1 MTYYTRVN
9 RICASVRATLTASAA
24 MAQVDEYGT
33 SKAPTIL
40 DRDEDPAIIANSPEG
55 LPAICVI
62 PIGDK
67 SLDITYHMGTETEI
81 DFMVVIAGYYRA
93 QSNETNGEDIY
104 ADIAA
109 LRQRGFDCA
118 QLFTGSGA
126 YFNPGVVYHSK
137 VELGYQETVDYVIYK
152 FVVTLNV
159 KSIAC
164 GSET

>member
-1 MTYYTRVN
+1 MTFYTRVN
-9 RICASVRATLTASAA
+9 RICAAVRARLAASSA
-24 MAQVDEYGT
+24 MAQVDEYNV

-40 DRDEDPAIIANSPEG
+40 DRDEDPAILADSPEG

-67 SLDITYHMGTETEI
+67 SLDITYFIGTETEI
-81 DFMVVIAGYYRA
+81 DFSVVIAGYYRA
-93 QSNETNGEDIY
+93 SSNETNGEDIY

-118 QLFTGSGA
+118 QLFTGSNA

-137 VELGYQETVDYVIYK
+137 VELGYYETVDYVIYK

>member
-1 MTYYTRVN
+1 MTYYTRVD
-9 RICASVRATLTASAA
+9 RICTAIRARLATSSA
-24 MAQVDEYGT
+24 MAQVDEYGDPQ
-33 SKAPTIL
+33 APTIL
-40 DRDEDPAIIANSPEG
+40 DRDEDPAILADSPEG

-62 PIGDK
+62 PLGDK
-67 SLDITYHMGTETEI
+67 SMDVSYYMGAETEI
-81 DFMVVIAGYYRA
+81 DFSVIIAGYYRA
-93 QSNETNGEDIY
+93 TSNETNGEDIY

-118 QLFTGSGA
+118 QLFTGANA

-137 VELGYQETVDYVIYK
+137 VELGYYEIADYVIYK

-159 KSIAC
+159 KSISC